1 MGKSDDYENT
11 YWLDQEFPFPRF
23 RTSKWFFPARIGSI
37 FAIQRRHRWT
47 FPECS
52 RNPSK
57 HRGVL
62 SRHPILREK
71 CGPQWRRLG
80 WSGSFP
86 CDGYF
91 LVGHSLCHPM
101 SSYVLYCP
109 ITFLHS
115 HSRKVLFFSS
125 HFHPLPGRCL
135 ETSHCFIRWHPRW
148 ADGTGDDLPQGLPQM
163 WPGKHANGMSPKIM
177 RYLLTAVFVGI
188 GIECHCSPIFYC
200 SRPFWKFWNMLNGGR
215 RLRCM
220 GQSWKSEIESH
231 KACLKFWEHPNN

>member
-1 MGKSDDYENT
+1 LRFNEDIVGHSKNA
-11 YWLDQEFPFPRF
+11 PGIPRS
-23 RTSKWFFPARIGSI
+23 TSVYLA
-37 FAIQRRHRWT
+37 AIRSCGR
-47 FPECS
+47 S
-52 RNPSK
+52 AGRN
-57 HRGVL
+57 G
-62 SRHPILREK
+62 
-71 CGPQWRRLG
+71 GGWLG

-101 SSYVLYCP
+101 SYIVLLRSYIHIPGRCYFSVP
-109 ITFLHS
+109 IS
-115 HSRKVLFFSS
+115 I
-125 HFHPLPGRCL
+125 HFPVFRCL
-135 ETSHCFIRWHPRW
+135 ETSHCFIGWHPWW